1 MGAKDLTSPPA
12 RPPQP
17 LTCSLG
23 VVHTHPFDPTPAPIT
38 VSFGVLHGFHGDG
51 VPLHQRPYAH
61 AARWH
66 ANHRKC
72 PSVNDDDNEGDQD
85 DDDND
90 NDAEE
95 DDAEEQRRRRKDKG
109 EQRGH
114 KRGTSSF
121 FASTCTSV
129 PPALVQY
136 IPPSLGSLLPAPTAV
151 SFDTIHGLHGSG
163 VPFHQHPRTNATR
176 RGGKAR
182 QRGGGREGA
191 QKREE
196 TDDEDITIGTSSLA
210 PVPLPYT
217 HTSRPRPPLHVALNG
232 LFLDSTRPL
241 LSSAQPHPPPT
252 RSPVRPA
259 LSFDPLSR
267 LTRSPVRP
275 SRPDRSLCYPPRSP
289 RTISCP
295 LARWPTGRL
304 ARIVHIASRI
314 AWLDTTTVHHPDTS
328 SASSTFPLPPPPPPL
343 AGGRDC
349 TVQDQS
355 KPISATSTALLRAAL
370 LDQAAAAA
378 FASASSRPGR
388 CRLGRHRLDDTDS
401 TTPTRRH
408 RLDDTD
414 STTPTRRHRL
424 DDTDSTTPTR
434 RHRLGDA
441 DSTTPPRPYRLDA
454 ALSRPRRRLNASVS
468 ILTPDDDTRFAAT
481 ASDDLDSTPPPRL
494 YRLDATP
501 STARLDHTSTL
512 PGADDGPRLD
522 NAASTSDPHH
532 AAASTLPPPLPVPC
546 LDNGASPEAPHSTA
560 PPHAFIHPAC
570 SSTTTAPARHDG
582 PDDDTEASALPPA
595 RSVPMT
601 PGVQQPSRSCQLF
614 TLPPARRLYTPG
626 ADHLTAWTLPPR
638 ARYRDRQRRG
648 LDGPASSPTRRR
660 RLPLAAFSSL
670 PTVAPRG
677 RGVARCLVMHN
688 RGLVNRGVEDV
699 PMTTASSPSLPHVGP
714 PTQGSGR
721 ALMWRPPGADPS

>member
-1 MGAKDLTSPPA
+1 MTMTTTTTL
-12 RPPQP
+12 
-17 LTCSLG
+17 
-23 VVHTHPFDPTPAPIT
+23 
-38 VSFGVLHGFHGDG
+38 
-51 VPLHQRPYAH
+51 
-61 AARWH
+61 
-66 ANHRKC
+66 RKMTLRN
-72 PSVNDDDNEGDQD
+72 SGGGGKTRGNREGT
-85 DDDND
+85 N
-90 NDAEE
+90 
-95 DDAEEQRRRRKDKG
+95 G
-109 EQRGH
+109 
-114 KRGTSSF
+114 
-121 FASTCTSV
+121 
-129 PPALVQY
+129 Y
-136 IPPSLGSLLPAPTAV
+136 IPLSLGSLFLPRTRTPLALDLLSTSPSTAYPSTLPAP
-151 SFDTIHGLHGSG
+151 S
-163 VPFHQHPRTNATR
+163 
-176 RGGKAR
+176 
-182 QRGGGREGA
+182 
-191 QKREE
+191 
-196 TDDEDITIGTSSLA
+196 
-210 PVPLPYT
+210 
-217 HTSRPRPPLHVALNG
+217 SRPLNLSHIRPALPSAPL
-232 LFLDSTRPL
+232 SR
-241 LSSAQPHPPPT
+241 ST
-252 RSPVRPA
+252 RSPVRLAPPSDPLDPIARCATLPA
-259 LSFDPLSR
+259 LLA
-267 LTRSPVRP
+267 RSHAHWPAG
-275 SRPDRSLCYPPRSP
+275 PP
-289 RTISCP
+289 
-295 LARWPTGRL
+295 ARWPTGPLAHRPARPHRPHRL
-304 ARIVHIASRI
+304 AHRIGFPDLRSTDPHLPLDAALACSLQ
-314 AWLDTTTVHHPDTS
+314 LDTTAVHHPDTS
-328 SASSTFPLPPPPPPL
+328 SASSTFPLPPPPSPL

-370 LDQAAAAA
+370 LDQTAAAAS
-378 FASASSRPGR
+378 ASASSRTGR

-401 TTPTRRH
+401 TTPTRRR
-408 RLDDTD
+408 RLD
-414 STTPTRRHRL
+414 
-424 DDTDSTTPTR
+424 
-434 RHRLGDA
+434 DA

-468 ILTPDDDTRFAAT
+468 IPTPDDDTRFAAT

-560 PPHAFIHPAC
+560 PPHVFIHPAC

-582 PDDDTEASALPPA
+582 PDDDTEASALLPA

-614 TLPPARRLYTPG
+614 TLRPARRLYTPG
-626 ADHLTAWTLPPR
+626 PDHLTAWTLPPR
-638 ARYRDRQRRG
+638 AHHRDRQRRG